1 MSSPTRFFAQFHPD
15 LARRFPD
22 AIGFRAPAEK
32 ERIATG
38 VAALDTLTEGGLPRG
53 ALTEISGSASSGRTS
68 LLLSFLAQLT
78 QAGESCALVD
88 AGDALDVESAAAA
101 GVALNRLLWV
111 RCGEKQEASR
121 TEPPALVES
130 LAPSAAAAPAAPVR
144 GRPGALCGR
153 HHPRQEV
160 RHLDRALA
168 GLMGQK
174 SNHRAAFPVTTSV
187 PVVTCAPCSREEK
200 LAAGYQPRRG
210 EYFFSR
216 EAPALPPLQ
225 AEKSHPAAHAPARL
239 QPQSWPW
246 RRLEQALRI
255 ADLLLQAGGFGSVV
269 LDFGGVEAA
278 HAGRIPLASW
288 FRFRRDVE
296 DTRTALLLL
305 TQEPCAK
312 TAAALVL
319 RCARREEQWLHAA
332 RRHPEFA
339 ALPFQSPFH
348 ATATPSAPAPALLET
363 LHWQVEVLRMRMT
376 PSANPQR
383 GKPVSSSCADWSS
396 RPWWSAFP
404 PGALPAC

>member
-1 MSSPTRFFAQFHPD
+1 MSSPARFFAQFHPD

-22 AIGFRAPAEK
+22 VIGFRAPAEK

-38 VAALDTLTEGGLPRG
+38 IAALDALTHGGIPRG

-88 AGDALDVESAAAA
+88 ASDALDVESAAAA
-101 GVALNRLLWV
+101 GVVLNRLLWV
-111 RCGEKQEASR
+111 RCGEKQEAGR
-121 TEPPALVES
+121 TEPPALVEP
-130 LAPSAAAAPAAPVR
+130 LAPSAAVPAR

-174 SNHRAAFPVTTSV
+174 RNHRATFPVTTSV

-200 LAAGYQPRRG
+200 LAAGHQTRRG
-210 EYFFSR
+210 EYFFAR
-216 EAPALPPLQ
+216 EAAALPSP
-225 AEKSHPAAHAPARL
+225 EKSHPAAHALARVQS
-239 QPQSWPW
+239 QPWPW

-255 ADLLLQAGGFGSVV
+255 ADLLLQAGGFGAVV

-305 TQEPCAK
+305 TPEPCAK

-319 RCARREEQWLHAA
+319 RCARREEQWLHA

-339 ALPFQSPFH
+339 ASPFQSPFH
-348 ATATPSAPAPALLET
+348 ATATPSTPSPALLET
-363 LHWQVEVLRMRMT
+363 LHWQVEVVRTRMA
-376 PSANPQR
+376 PSANLQR